1 MTMSQNEQLIMTEAD
16 QERLIHCIKSGLA
29 LRDTETPNGDILKQL
44 TTARITFNS
53 DFPRNVSRLY
63 STITVRDTI
72 ARINHTYKLLPPN
85 QVDSDVNGIS
95 VLSPFGFILMGR
107 RVGTSFS
114 WQFNNKKK
122 YFLVV
127 DIVNSYS
134 ETSVNQSK

>member
-16 QERLIHCIKSGLA
+16 QERLIHCITSGSA
-29 LRDTETPNGDILKQL
+29 LGDAETQKGDIHQQL
-44 TTARITFNS
+44 TTAKITFDT
-53 DFPRNVSRLY
+53 DFPRNASRLY

-85 QVDSDVNGIS
+85 EVDSDVNGIS

-134 ETSVNQSK
+134 ETSVIQSQ